1 MLREGLFNSEREMVV
16 LKPTPPKK
24 TKYHEFQ
31 LYEKKFLESSYM
43 KPCPPYTTMLAFKTK
58 KIILFRRGG
67 CW

>member
-16 LKPTPPKK
+16 LEPPPKK
-24 TKYHEFQ
+24 KTLNSNFMK
-31 LYEKKFLESSYM
+31 KKFLESSYM

-67 CW
+67 SW